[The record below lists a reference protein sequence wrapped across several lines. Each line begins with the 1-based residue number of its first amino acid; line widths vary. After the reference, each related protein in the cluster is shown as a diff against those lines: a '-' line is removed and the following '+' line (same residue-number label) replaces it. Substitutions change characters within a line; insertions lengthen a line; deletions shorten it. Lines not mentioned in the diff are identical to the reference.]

1 MKFFEE
7 PTFEIHKFMM
17 EDVIAT
23 SGEESVIPSGPND
36 ENAGEEDEF

>member
-1 MKFFEE
+1 MKFFDE

-23 SGEESVIPSGPND
+23 SGPND